1 LNQTGALVRCS
12 GSRGHFLRAV
22 GRAWAWRR
30 RLESGEVAILQDIAT
45 MEKAA
50 DRLVSRIMRKD
61 ISAPYLSPDVFE
73 RLLIW
78 RLAPSVTVNE
88 LTKMVRLPWA
98 EHMGRVFES

>member
-1 LNQTGALVRCS
+1 
-12 GSRGHFLRAV
+12 
-22 GRAWAWRR
+22 
-30 RLESGEVAILQDIAT
+30 

-61 ISAPYLSPDVFE
+61 ISAPYLSPDVFK

-88 LTKMVRLPWA
+88 LAKSASLPWA
-98 EHMGRVFES
+98 EQAGRVFDG